1 MCKGDLKM
9 KTVMDEKKVVKA
21 PRAEEQIKEKD
32 SVYSIQNFNLWYGKD
47 QALKDIK
54 FEIPEKQVTAIIG
67 PSGCG
72 KSTFIKALNRMVE
85 MVPIVKMS
93 GDINYRGN
101 NIFDNKYKVEDLRT
115 KVGMVFQK
123 PNPFPKSIY
132 ENVVYGPKIHG
143 IKNKKVLDEIVE
155 KSLKGAALWE
165 EVKDRLNE
173 NAYGLSGGQQQ
184 RLCIAR
190 CLAIEP
196 DVILMD
202 EPTSALDPISTLKV
216 EELVQELK
224 KDFSIIIVT
233 HNMQQAAR
241 ISDKTAFF
249 LNGEVVEFSDTN
261 QLFSNPTDKRT
272 EDYITGRFG

>member
-1 MCKGDLKM
+1 MLTTAVSDDKEGN
-9 KTVMDEKKVVKA
+9 KKVEK
-21 PRAEEQIKEKD
+21 RQEENHVFDIK
-32 SVYSIQNFNLWYGKD
+32 NLNLWYGHD
-47 QALKDIK
+47 HALKNIN
-54 FEIPEKQVTAIIG
+54 FTIPEKNVTAIIG

-72 KSTFIKALNRMVE
+72 KSTFIKTMNRMVE
-85 MVPIVKMS
+85 MVPTVRIA
-93 GDINYRGN
+93 GDILYRDRS
-101 NIFDNKYKVEDLRT
+101 IFDPKFRVENLRT

-132 ENVVYGPKIHG
+132 ENIVYGPRIHG
-143 IKNKKVLDEIVE
+143 IREKKLLDEIVE
-155 KSLKGAALWE
+155 KSLLGAAIWE
-165 EVKDRLNE
+165 EVKDRLHE

-184 RLCIAR
+184 RICIAR

-224 KDFSIIIVT
+224 NDFSISIVT

-249 LNGEVVEFSDTN
+249 LNGELVEYTN
-261 QLFSNPTDKRT
+261 TNDLFSTPKDKRT